1 VRHMVDRRRHGLLLV
16 RTLPFHAAPIAT
28 AAPAPAP
35 PAPASLTAGILG
47 FAGSMRGVGGVRL
60 LGRVLTGVFCLVG
73 SRCRRSVS
81 YGCGCKPVRG
91 APFAA
96 ATTTSASPAPSAT
109 AFAGL
114 AAGLLALRLERRHL
128 AGVFAF
134 VHGVLGLG
142 ILKACVRR

>member
-1 VRHMVDRRRHGLLLV
+1 LGDGRFRLRRRTAEIRDRAHKLGLNRRDVLDGRDVLSRRSEWIVSFVRHMVDRRRHGLLLV

-73 SRCRRSVS
+73 SPCRRSVS
-81 YGCGCKPVRG
+81 YGSGCHPV
-91 APFAA
+91 
-96 ATTTSASPAPSAT
+96 
-109 AFAGL
+109 
-114 AAGLLALRLERRHL
+114 
-128 AGVFAF
+128 
-134 VHGVLGLG
+134 
-142 ILKACVRR
+142 